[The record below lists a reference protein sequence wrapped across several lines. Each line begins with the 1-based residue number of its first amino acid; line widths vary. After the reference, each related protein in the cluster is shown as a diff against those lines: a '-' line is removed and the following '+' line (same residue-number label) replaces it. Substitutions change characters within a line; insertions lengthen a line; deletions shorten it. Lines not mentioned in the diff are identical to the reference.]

1 MHLILFDLHDSGF
14 PISYFH
20 SSKLQPVNAPVET
33 FDDNAHS
40 LALNNYLLIIS
51 CHIMKTHFVVA
62 NVDLH
67 QIKIF
72 GGPPRQ

>member
-1 MHLILFDLHDSGF
+1 MRG
-14 PISYFH
+14 
-20 SSKLQPVNAPVET
+20 KLQPINAPIET

-72 GGPPRQ
+72 WRPSQAVITSTYQSFI